1 MNAKVS
7 TPGTPPRLEHR
18 RHESCS
24 RSSQP
29 RGETARRGSHASAWS
44 NLPGERFEEHTHDY
58 DKVVVVV
65 EGSITFGLVG
75 YGVGFMLNPGER
87 LDLPA
92 SVQHD
97 AVVGAKVVTCLEA
110 HLPAGSCG
118 KMARGRVYRW

>member
-1 MNAKVS
+1 MSPVDRAS
-7 TPGTPPRLEHR
+7 LEARL
-18 RHESCS
+18 SA
-24 RSSQP
+24 Q
-29 RGETARRGSHASAWS
+29 GLQASAWS

-58 DKVVVVV
+58 DKAVVVV

-75 YGVGFMLNPGER
+75 YGVGLVLNPGER

-92 SVQHD
+92 SVSHD
-97 AVVGAKVVTCLEA
+97 AVAGAGGVTCLEA